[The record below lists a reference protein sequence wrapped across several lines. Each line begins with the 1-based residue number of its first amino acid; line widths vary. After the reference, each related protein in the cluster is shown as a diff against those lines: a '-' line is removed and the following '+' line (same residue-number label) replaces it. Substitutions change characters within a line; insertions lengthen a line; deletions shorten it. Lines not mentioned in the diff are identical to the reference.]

1 MEVVEGGAEEVEGEG
16 DAVFGEQEG
25 PQGNEFEE
33 QMVPRAFADGE
44 GMLQEEITNAIL
56 ERYEAEND
64 DLTEYQAKTP
74 LVSKASTLRMMYDQ
88 NRSDLALK
96 SLLEK
101 RRLAIDQNLTVPA
114 DSPDVQLALAEVSDK
129 C

>member
-1 MEVVEGGAEEVEGEG
+1 M
-16 DAVFGEQEG
+16 
-25 PQGNEFEE
+25 
-33 QMVPRAFADGE
+33 
-44 GMLQEEITNAIL
+44 NAIL
-56 ERYEAEND
+56 EQYKVEND
-64 DLTEYQAKTP
+64 DLMEYQAKTP

-88 NRSDLALK
+88 NQLNLALK